1 MGLIMHHAA
10 KLVVTAGVFA
20 IAAIAAPRHAQAQE
34 TKASGTFTVDE
45 ALAKKGKS
53 LFSARGCNGC
63 HTIGKGKM
71 AGPDLA
77 NVTDRRT
84 VEWLHSWLKDPPAMM
99 QTDETAKALVV
110 EYKGMKMPNL
120 QLKPEE
126 IDALL
131 NHIANESKKVK
142 K

>member
-1 MGLIMHHAA
+1 
-10 KLVVTAGVFA
+10 
-20 IAAIAAPRHAQAQE
+20 
-34 TKASGTFTVDE
+34 
-45 ALAKKGKS
+45 
-53 LFSARGCNGC
+53 
-63 HTIGKGKM
+63 
-71 AGPDLA
+71 
-77 NVTDRRT
+77 
-84 VEWLHSWLKDPPAMM
+84 LKDPPAMM

>member
-1 MGLIMHHAA
+1 MHRAA
-10 KLVVTAGVFA
+10 KFAAVAGVFA
-20 IAAIAAPRHAQAQE
+20 VALVAAPRHVYAQE
-34 TKASGTFTVDE
+34 KSSGFTIDE
-45 ALAKKGKS
+45 AAAKKGKS
-53 LFSARGCNGC
+53 LFSSRGCNGC

-84 VEWLHSWLKDPPAMM
+84 EEWLHSWLKNPPAMM
-99 QTDETAKALVV
+99 ESDETAKALLA

-120 QLKPEE
+120 NLKDDE
-126 IDALL
+126 INSLL
-131 NHIANESKKVK
+131 NYIAVESKKAK